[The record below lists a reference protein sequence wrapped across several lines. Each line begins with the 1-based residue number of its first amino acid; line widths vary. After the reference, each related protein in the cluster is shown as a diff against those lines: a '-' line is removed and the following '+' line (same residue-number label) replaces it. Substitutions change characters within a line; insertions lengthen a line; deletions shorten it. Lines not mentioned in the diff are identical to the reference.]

1 MAKILVVSQHYWPE
15 DFRLNDLTEILVEN
29 NHQVTVLTGQ
39 PNYPTGTPFPGYRWW
54 KFSCETHKGIKIY
67 RVPLWPRH
75 SGRAIHLIINYL
87 SFNVFTLLAAP
98 YFMFRKYDHVIG
110 WGTSPI
116 FQSLAGAFIAL
127 FKRIPF
133 TVWVLDLW
141 PESLSATGTVR
152 NQTAL
157 NFVLIFVRM
166 FYRLC
171 DNILCTSESFIRHL
185 QTQKTNTNKLKYFP
199 NWAESFYQS
208 DEPARPVTLAADFS
222 FPNGTVITYAGNLGT
237 AQDIETLAEAVKLC
251 KDIPNLHFIFLGDGR
266 QKDWF
271 EKKITQENLTSK
283 VKILGRFPPSDM
295 PYFFKRTDA
304 FLVTLKNEDIF
315 SKTLPGRV
323 MSFMAA
329 GKPIIAAAGG
339 ETDSVVMKSQAGL
352 SVKAGDPQALAYAIQ
367 KFHGLSNDDKNKM
380 ALKSKR
386 YFSDFFTREKVY
398 PRLKT
403 LIGL

>member
-29 NHQVTVLTGQ
+29 KHQVTVLTGQ

-75 SGRAIHLIINYL
+75 SGRAIHLVINYL
-87 SFNVFTLLAAP
+87 SFNFFTILASP
-98 YFMFRKYDHVIG
+98 YFVFRKFDHVIA

-116 FQSLAGAFIAL
+116 FQGLAGAVIAKL
-127 FKRIPF
+127 KRIPF

-152 NQTAL
+152 NKSAL
-157 NFVLIFVRM
+157 NFVLLFVKL

-171 DNILCTSESFIRHL
+171 DNILCISESFISHI
-185 QTQKTNTNKLKYFP
+185 QAQNVAPHKLKYFP
-199 NWAESFYQS
+199 NWAEDFYQS
-208 DEPARPVTLAADFS
+208 TEPARPKTLPADFN
-222 FPNGTVITYAGNLGT
+222 FPQGTIITYAGNIGT
-237 AQDIETLAEAVKLC
+237 AQDIENIAEAIKLC
-251 KDIPNLHFIFLGDGR
+251 KQVSNLTFIFLGDGR

-271 EKKITQENLTSK
+271 EKKIAQEKLSDK
-283 VKILGRFPPSDM
+283 VKLLGRFPPSDM
-295 PYFFKRTDA
+295 PYFFKNSDA
-304 FLVTLKNEDIF
+304 FLVTLKDEDIF

-329 GKPIIAAAGG
+329 GKPLITAAAG
-339 ETDSVVMKSQAGL
+339 ETDSVVSKSHSGL
-352 SVKAGDPQALAYAIQ
+352 SVPAGNPQALAEAIQ
-367 KFHGLSNDDKNKM
+367 KFMVLSQDEKKQM
-380 ALKSKR
+380 AVNSKK
-386 YFSDFFTREKVY
+386 YFSDYFTREKVY
-398 PRLKT
+398 PRLKN

>member
-29 NHQVTVLTGQ
+29 KHQVTVLTGQ
-39 PNYPTGTPFPGYRWW
+39 PNYPTGIPFPGYRWW

-75 SGRAIHLIINYL
+75 SGRAIHLVINYL
-87 SFNVFTLLAAP
+87 SFNFFTLLASP
-98 YFMFRKYDHVIG
+98 YFIFKKYDQVIA

-116 FQSLAGAFIAL
+116 FQGLAGAVIAKL
-127 FKRIPF
+127 KRIPF

-152 NQTAL
+152 NKAAL
-157 NFVLIFVRM
+157 NFVLFFVKI

-171 DNILCTSESFIRHL
+171 DHILCISESFISHIKA
-185 QTQKTNTNKLKYFP
+185 QNVPVNKLKYFP
-199 NWAESFYQS
+199 NWAEDFYKS
-208 DEPARPVTLAADFS
+208 TEPTRPKTLPADFK
-222 FPNGTVITYAGNLGT
+222 FPQGTIITYAGNLGA
-237 AQDIETLAEAVKLC
+237 AQDIENIAEAIKLC
-251 KDIPNLHFIFLGDGR
+251 KSTPDLNFIFLGDGR

-271 EKKITQENLTSK
+271 EKKIQDYGLHEK
-283 VKILGRFPPSDM
+283 VKLLGRFPPSDM
-295 PYFFKRTDA
+295 PYFFKHSDA
-304 FLVTLKNEDIF
+304 FLVTLKDEDIF

-329 GKPIIAAAGG
+329 GKPLIAAAGG
-339 ETDSVVMKSQAGL
+339 ETDSVVIKSYSGL
-352 SVKAGDPQALAYAIQ
+352 SVQAGNPQALANAIL
-367 KFHGLSNDDKNKM
+367 KFQALSQDEKNQM
-380 ALKSKR
+380 AANSKK
-386 YFSDFFTREKVY
+386 YFLDFFTREKVY
-398 PRLKT
+398 PRLKA